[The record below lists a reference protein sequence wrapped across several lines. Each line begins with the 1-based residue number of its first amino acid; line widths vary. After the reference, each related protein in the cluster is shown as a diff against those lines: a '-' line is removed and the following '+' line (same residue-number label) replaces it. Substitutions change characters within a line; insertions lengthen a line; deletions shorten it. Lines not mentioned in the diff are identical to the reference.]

1 MAVIEPTVDKLNEPT
16 VMLQIRNVAKAVD
29 NNLNAV
35 NDEMA
40 GIHNQINQMEDTSAR
55 VDALEDDMETAQQA
69 ITEIQQKDMEQDTA
83 ISQNESAIET
93 EVTARQ
99 NADITGASLSIVSGA
114 IQLMLN
120 RALGAINANVTA
132 PFIKTMEL
140 IPTTTERAFKVR
152 ITYWD
157 NTQYDTNDFVI
168 PAGGGTDVSV
178 TGVTIQDGTTPNSF
192 QVQIELSD
200 GTPISS
206 NDYPFPTQSVNPYP
220 TSATL
225 ALSGNTLS
233 LAIGLSNSE
242 TVYGSVDLAP
252 LLNGYATQVWV
263 NGQLAGYV
271 TDAELT
277 QVQSDLQ
284 EQISGLKLSTNNNNI
299 TLNEDSVQIV
309 KEVTGSVS
317 GNNLTIGVNGVNS
330 PIITLPSGGEN
341 WEKLDLNNLPTDFAE
356 GDILLLFTRFTPTLT
371 SYPANWTDSNIG
383 DIEVVTNNGYNSPL
397 LIKLKSDQNY
407 SYIDIA
413 QNSFGVTCINTIT
426 VNRVSPYSNWN
437 IDQDCLDIEIMSFNG
452 ATAKTK
458 YFQVLRSTIG
468 TYFIEGYRL
477 RSTQ

>member
-16 VMLQIRNVAKAVD
+16 VMLQIRNIAKAVD
-29 NNLNAV
+29 KNLNAV

-40 GIHNQINQMEDTSAR
+40 DIQNQIDQMEDTSAR
-55 VDALEDDMETAQQA
+55 VYALEDDMQTAQQA
-69 ITEIQQKDMEQDTA
+69 IVEIQQKDTEQDTA
-83 ISQNESAIET
+83 ISQNESAIEAET
-93 EVTARQ
+93 TARKQADTAEATARQ
-99 NADITGASLSIVSGA
+99 NADITGASLNVVSGA
-114 IQLMLN
+114 IQLLLN
-120 RALGAINANVTA
+120 RTLGNINTNVTA

-140 IPTTTERAFKVR
+140 IPTSTERAFKVR

-206 NDYPFPTQSVNPYP
+206 NDYPFPAQTVSPYP

-233 LAIGLSNSE
+233 LTIGLSNSE
-242 TVYGSVDLAP
+242 SVSGSVDLAP
-252 LLNGYATQVWV
+252 LLSGYATQVWV
-263 NGQLAGYV
+263 NGKLAGYV

-277 QVQSDLQ
+277 QVQNGLQ
-284 EQISGLKLSTNNNNI
+284 EQITNIKPTVTVNEEVDPPTI
-299 TLNEDSVQIV
+299 TVA
-309 KEVTGSVS
+309 
-317 GNNLTIGVNGVNS
+317 VNGSSSTAN
-330 PIITLPSGGEN
+330 LPAGGGSSVGG

-356 GDILLLFTRFTPTLT
+356 GDILLLFTRFTSSIT
-371 SYPANWTDSNIG
+371 SYPNNWSDSNIG
-383 DIEVVTNNGYNSPL
+383 DVEIVTNNGYNSPV
-397 LIKLKSDQNY
+397 LIKLKSGGYN
-407 SYIDIA
+407 SYIPLSETA
-413 QNSFGVTCINTIT
+413 RGVTYINTMS
-426 VNRVSPYSNWN
+426 VSRVSPCSNWN
-437 IDQDCLDIEIMSFNG
+437 IDRDCLDIQIMYFNG

-458 YFQVLRSTIG
+458 TFQVLRSTIS

-477 RSTQ
+477 RLTQ